1 MILFSALWKT
11 HNLIVSDIFHKFM
24 NMRNKII
31 SNQKNENVDIS
42 CYIEFIGSLIHKYEW
57 DGKTKKHL
65 VSQLQLIHNKQKD
78 KKLNLSVVGEFSTGK
93 SSFINALLGYDL
105 LVSSVVQGTTVVN
118 TVIEYHTCPV
128 LKILK
133 KDGCCNVIDFQSIE
147 DLKNKLS
154 DITTNHKSAR
164 NIELVRV
171 GIPSDLL
178 NKGIRIIDT
187 PGTNS
192 IESWHEDVTKDA
204 IKNLSDLSIILTDA
218 IHPLP
223 RTLFD
228 FIDGNLVDIYAQ
240 CAFIVTYYDKIKK
253 SERIHTLDYIR
264 RRLAQELEIEDPKV
278 FPYIAPAVIADKKR
292 EMMMPDQ
299 AEMVRISFQSQKH
312 LLELMKKN
320 RQVSQ
325 IKKLLLLT
333 KETFDILQINME
345 SIRTRYGQEYKSLL
359 KAKQISLDLFIEAEK
374 NRCISEFTYKANDIK
389 DNFNAAL
396 DKMIL
401 VAKKKIR
408 KSIMSYSGT
417 TADSIK
423 SYISQDILEECKCQA
438 NMMVQSVGA
447 MNQALLSDFSAIME
461 SYQKSFENQFKKL
474 GVIKIDFGSIILA
487 KPNVVSVTLSNFN
500 SSLEYMSN
508 EVSKEDWLVGVGGVT
523 GAAIGTAILPG
534 IGTLVGGLIGSFVGA
549 MGTTTHEQLKKNVS
563 DKLSSQLDSV
573 FRSVKADIIS
583 TYNINV
589 SAYKIAIR
597 KEIEQYLIR
606 YKSTVDRKI
615 EEHNSLMENNKK
627 QSEKISIDLR
637 LISSRKDQ
645 LKSLLDSID

>member
-118 TVIEYHTCPV
+118 TVIEYHTRPV

-133 KDGCCNVIDFQSIE
+133 KDGCCNVIDVQSIE
-147 DLKNKLS
+147 ELKNKLS

-223 RTLFD
+223 RTFFD

-299 AEMVRISFQSQKH
+299 TEMVRISFQSQKH

-345 SIRTRYGQEYKSLL
+345 SIRTQYDQEYKSLL

-389 DNFNAAL
+389 DNFNALL

-508 EVSKEDWLVGVGGVT
+508 EVSKEDWLMGVGGVT

-534 IGTLVGGLIGSFVGA
+534 IGTIVGGLIGSFVGA

-573 FRSVKADIIS
+573 FRSLKADIIS

-637 LISSRKDQ
+637 LISSRKNQ
-645 LKSLLDSID
+645 LKSLLDSLD